1 MPHHPQWL
9 ASSRLPTTLWRP
21 SRRAVNPWLDRTIHQ
36 SSTSSLTVG
45 PATVPFP
52 SWRAAAS
59 GTKSSP
65 DAGIFDAMSKGVQ
78 MASGEFVHILN
89 ADDRYAHS
97 FVLSKVLAAMTAH
110 GWDLCHARAAQVTAN
125 GRVVRVIG
133 RELDKRQ
140 LLKKMRVAH
149 PTVIVR
155 RAVYERYGAFSVGFR
170 VAGDYEFL
178 LRIWDQVRVG
188 FVDEVLVHMAIGGN
202 STRPENL
209 VRSYRESLAAAV
221 IHGAHPAPATIRC
234 WYESRNIRC
243 SSHARIVRRSRH
255 LGEAEKKG
263 TKTPL

>member
-1 MPHHPQWL
+1 VATIAACCESVAGQDYLPVEHL
-9 ASSRLPTTLWRP
+9 VVDGGSS
-21 SRRAVNPWLDRTIHQ
+21 DG
-36 SSTSSLTVG
+36 TVSVLENRG
-45 PATVPFP
+45 VQYE
-52 SWRAAAS
+52 
-59 GTKSSP
+59 SSP

-78 MASGEFVHILN
+78 RASGEFVHILN

-97 FVLSKVLAAMTAH
+97 SVLSKMLAAMTAQ
-110 GWDLCHARAAQVTAN
+110 GWDLCHARAAQVSAS

-133 RELDKRQ
+133 RELDKRH

-149 PTVIVR
+149 TTVIVR

-234 WYESRNIRC
+234 WYEIAK
-243 SSHARIVRRSRH
+243 HQVFFARAYRQ
-255 LGEAEKKG
+255 
-263 TKTPL
+263 T